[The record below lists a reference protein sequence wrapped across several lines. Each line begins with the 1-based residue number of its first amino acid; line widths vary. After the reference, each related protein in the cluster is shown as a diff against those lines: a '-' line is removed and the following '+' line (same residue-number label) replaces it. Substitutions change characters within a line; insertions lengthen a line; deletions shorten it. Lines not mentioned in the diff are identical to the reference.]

1 MSSSAAKVNDLSW
14 MIGGPQGSGVDSS
27 ANVFARACAAGG
39 LHIFGKREFYSNI
52 MGEHSYFALRAHSNL
67 VRSHIDDV
75 NVLSTFEA
83 ETLFRHAREV
93 TDDGAIIYDPSLGK
107 TRLSDIPT
115 IETRLAADLKTYL
128 ISRGVGE
135 TLDDVLAAS
144 KQRGVSLVPI
154 PFKDLLEQIADEFQ
168 IDQLSKISRV
178 VNMLAVGASFGILG
192 FDFEMMRRALEDVF
206 RAKAKVVNM
215 NAAGARKAYDI
226 AKALVPE
233 FLYRLEKLPR
243 PESRLFLTG
252 SQATAL
258 GKLYGGM
265 RFQTY
270 YPITPASDESEFL
283 EENELLDLNGHG
295 LDPETRN
302 AATPKEEGASIL
314 VVQTE
319 DEIAAITMAT
329 GAALTGARSATATSG
344 PGFCLMMEGIGW
356 ASINEV
362 PIVITLYQRAGP
374 STGMPTRHEQ
384 GDLRFAL
391 HAGHGESPRILLAS
405 GDFEECIR
413 DGLLAF
419 NYADRYQMPVIHL
432 VDKALANS
440 YATTPVPDLSD
451 LRIDRGALALENN
464 GYSKDNPYKR
474 FDLSNGPVSPRAFLG
489 QEGTIFWNTGD
500 EHEERGHITEDPM
513 VRDAMMEKRFAKLDL
528 AAKEIPRDVKLRY
541 FGPKDAPTVIVSWG
555 STKGALLDA
564 LDRLWAEGAKVG
576 YLHVRLINPFPTAE
590 ILPYVAKA
598 KRRIGIEMNF
608 GAQLAG
614 IVRTIQMALAEL
626 KMEPHRVTIV
636 SGIGCSAKTV
646 HYVKTYGIHTLHGR
660 ALPYA
665 TGVKLANPQLKV
677 LCLSGD
683 GDGLGIG
690 GGHFVNAGR
699 RNLDMLYI
707 IHDNGVYGLTKG
719 QAAPTLKLGVQ
730 TKSLAHPNINEA
742 VNPIWLALA
751 AGATWVGRGY
761 SYDIKHL
768 VATIKAGIEHKGYAF
783 LDVLQPCPTYNDLNT
798 KEWYGGEDRKDAA
811 SGRPLP
817 RVYKLEDEGY
827 DPVVRDPSEVEKKT
841 TQALEKALE
850 WGDRI
855 PIGVFY
861 KNEHVP
867 TFEER
872 IAQRVPTYMDHPPAL
887 QPIAGPNGEPRTDL
901 TRLLQRLTFKAE

>member
-1 MSSSAAKVNDLSW
+1 MSPPAVRVNDLAW

-52 MGEHSYFALRAHSNL
+52 MGEHSYFALRADSKL

-75 NVLSTFEA
+75 NVLATFEA

-107 TRLSDIPT
+107 TRLSDVPT
-115 IETRLAADLKTYL
+115 IEKRLDADLKTYL
-128 ISRGVGE
+128 IARGVGE
-135 TLDDVLAAS
+135 TLDDMLAAS
-144 KQRGVSLVPI
+144 KQRGVTLVPI
-154 PFKDLLEQIADEFQ
+154 PFHDLLEQVADEFQ

-192 FDFEMMRRALEDVF
+192 FDFEMMRRSLEDVF

-233 FLYRLEKLPR
+233 FPYRLEKLPR
-243 PESRLFLTG
+243 KESRLFLTG

-283 EENELLDLNGHG
+283 EENEILDVNGHG
-295 LDPETRN
+295 LVPE
-302 AATPKEEGASIL
+302 AGGKEKGASML

-329 GAALTGARSATATSG
+329 GAALTGVRSATATSG

-362 PIVITLYQRAGP
+362 PVVITLYQRAGP

-391 HAGHGESPRILLAS
+391 HAGHGESPRIILAS

-440 YATTPVPDLSD
+440 YATIAPPNLSD
-451 LRIDRGALALENN
+451 LRIERGALAFGNN
-464 GYSKDNPYKR
+464 GYSKENPYKR
-474 FDLSNGPVSPRAFLG
+474 FDLGNGPISPRALLG
-489 QEGTIFWNTGD
+489 QEETIFWNTGD
-500 EHEERGHITEDPM
+500 EHDELGHITEDPGL
-513 VRDAMMEKRFAKLDL
+513 RNAMMEKRFAKLDL
-528 AAKEIPRDVKLRY
+528 ASREIPDDVKMAY
-541 FGPKDAPTVIVSWG
+541 FGPKDAGTVIVSWG

-564 LDRLWAEGAKVG
+564 LDGIWAEGAKVG
-576 YLHVRLINPFPTAE
+576 YLHLRLINPFPSQE
-590 ILPYVAKA
+590 ILPYLAKA

-614 IVRTIQMALAEL
+614 IVREHTGVEMTHFILKYNGRPMSNTEL
-626 KMEPHRVTIV
+626 YDAI
-636 SGIGCSAKTV
+636 KTV
-646 HYVKTYGIHTLHGR
+646 IRGK
-660 ALPYA
+660 A
-665 TGVKLANPQLKV
+665 TK
-677 LCLSGD
+677 
-683 GDGLGIG
+683 
-690 GGHFVNAGR
+690 
-699 RNLDMLYI
+699 
-707 IHDNGVYGLTKG
+707 
-719 QAAPTLKLGVQ
+719 
-730 TKSLAHPNINEA
+730 
-742 VNPIWLALA
+742 
-751 AGATWVGRGY
+751 
-761 SYDIKHL
+761 
-768 VATIKAGIEHKGYAF
+768 
-783 LDVLQPCPTYNDLNT
+783 
-798 KEWYGGEDRKDAA
+798 
-811 SGRPLP
+811 
-817 RVYKLEDEGY
+817 
-827 DPVVRDPSEVEKKT
+827 
-841 TQALEKALE
+841 
-850 WGDRI
+850 
-855 PIGVFY
+855 
-861 KNEHVP
+861 
-867 TFEER
+867 
-872 IAQRVPTYMDHPPAL
+872 
-887 QPIAGPNGEPRTDL
+887 RTVL
-901 TRLLQRLTFKAE
+901 TRGS

>member
-75 NVLSTFEA
+75 NVLATFEA

-93 TDDGAIIYDPSLGK
+93 TDDGAIVYDPSLGK
-107 TRLSDIPT
+107 TRLSDVPT
-115 IETRLAADLKTYL
+115 IEKRLEADLKTYM
-128 ISRGVGE
+128 ISHGVGE
-135 TLDDVLAAS
+135 TLDDMLAAA

-233 FLYRLEKLPR
+233 FPYRLEKLPR
-243 PESRLFLTG
+243 AESRLFLTG

-283 EENELLDLNGHG
+283 EENEVLDLNGHG
-295 LDPETRN
+295 LAPEASG
-302 AATPKEEGASIL
+302 AATPKEGGASIL

-344 PGFCLMMEGIGW
+344 PGFSLMMEGIGW

-362 PIVITLYQRAGP
+362 PVVITLYQRAGP

-451 LRIDRGALALENN
+451 LRIDRGALVLENN

-614 IVRTIQMALAEL
+614 IVREHSGVEMTHFIL
-626 KMEPHRVTIV
+626 K
-636 SGIGCSAKTV
+636 
-646 HYVKTYGIHTLHGR
+646 
-660 ALPYA
+660 
-665 TGVKLANPQLKV
+665 
-677 LCLSGD
+677 
-683 GDGLGIG
+683 
-690 GGHFVNAGR
+690 
-699 RNLDMLYI
+699 
-707 IHDNGVYGLTKG
+707 
-719 QAAPTLKLGVQ
+719 
-730 TKSLAHPNINEA
+730 
-742 VNPIWLALA
+742 
-751 AGATWVGRGY
+751 
-761 SYDIKHL
+761 
-768 VATIKAGIEHKGYAF
+768 
-783 LDVLQPCPTYNDLNT
+783 YN
-798 KEWYGGEDRKDAA
+798 
-811 SGRPLP
+811 GRPMSNTEL
-817 RVYKLEDEGY
+817 Y
-827 DPVVRDPSEVEKKT
+827 DAIQDVVRG
-841 TQALEKALE
+841 KAA
-850 WGDRI
+850 
-855 PIGVFY
+855 
-861 KNEHVP
+861 K
-867 TFEER
+867 
-872 IAQRVPTYMDHPPAL
+872 
-887 QPIAGPNGEPRTDL
+887 RTVL
-901 TRLLQRLTFKAE
+901 TRGS

>member
-67 VRSHIDDV
+67 VRSH
-75 NVLSTFEA
+75 
-83 ETLFRHAREV
+83 
-93 TDDGAIIYDPSLGK
+93 
-107 TRLSDIPT
+107 
-115 IETRLAADLKTYL
+115 
-128 ISRGVGE
+128 
-135 TLDDVLAAS
+135 
-144 KQRGVSLVPI
+144 
-154 PFKDLLEQIADEFQ
+154 IADEFQ

-528 AAKEIPRDVKLRY
+528 AAKEIPPDVKLRY

-590 ILPYVAKA
+590 ILPYLAKA

-614 IVRTIQMALAEL
+614 IVREQ
-626 KMEPHRVTIV
+626 
-636 SGIGCSAKTV
+636 
-646 HYVKTYGIHTLHGR
+646 
-660 ALPYA
+660 
-665 TGVKLANPQLKV
+665 TGVEMIHFILK
-677 LCLSGD
+677 
-683 GDGLGIG
+683 
-690 GGHFVNAGR
+690 
-699 RNLDMLYI
+699 
-707 IHDNGVYGLTKG
+707 
-719 QAAPTLKLGVQ
+719 
-730 TKSLAHPNINEA
+730 
-742 VNPIWLALA
+742 
-751 AGATWVGRGY
+751 
-761 SYDIKHL
+761 
-768 VATIKAGIEHKGYAF
+768 
-783 LDVLQPCPTYNDLNT
+783 YN
-798 KEWYGGEDRKDAA
+798 
-811 SGRPLP
+811 GRPMSNTEL
-817 RVYKLEDEGY
+817 Y
-827 DPVVRDPSEVEKKT
+827 DAIQAVVRG
-841 TQALEKALE
+841 KAA
-850 WGDRI
+850 
-855 PIGVFY
+855 
-861 KNEHVP
+861 K
-867 TFEER
+867 
-872 IAQRVPTYMDHPPAL
+872 
-887 QPIAGPNGEPRTDL
+887 RTVL
-901 TRLLQRLTFKAE
+901 TRGS

>member
-1 MSSSAAKVNDLSW
+1 MSPPAVRVNDLAW

-52 MGEHSYFALRAHSNL
+52 MGEHSYFALRADSKL

-75 NVLSTFEA
+75 NVLATFEA

-107 TRLSDIPT
+107 TRLSDVPT
-115 IETRLAADLKTYL
+115 IEKRLDADLKTYL

-135 TLDDVLAAS
+135 TLDDMLAAS

-154 PFKDLLEQIADEFQ
+154 PFKALLEQVADEFQ

-192 FDFEMMRRALEDVF
+192 FDFEMMRRSLEDVF

-233 FLYRLEKLPR
+233 FPYRLEKLPR
-243 PESRLFLTG
+243 KESRLFLTG

-270 YPITPASDESEFL
+270 YPITPAPR
-283 EENELLDLNGHG
+283 GRG
-295 LDPETRN
+295 R
-302 AATPKEEGASIL
+302 A
-314 VVQTE
+314 
-319 DEIAAITMAT
+319 
-329 GAALTGARSATATSG
+329 
-344 PGFCLMMEGIGW
+344 PGMR
-356 ASINEV
+356 
-362 PIVITLYQRAGP
+362 P
-374 STGMPTRHEQ
+374 RHEQ

-451 LRIDRGALALENN
+451 LRIDRGAIVNGNN
-464 GYSKDNPYKR
+464 GYTTENPYKR
-474 FDLSNGPVSPRAFLG
+474 FDLGNGPVSPRAFLG
-489 QEGTIFWNTGD
+489 QPGTIFWNTGD
-500 EHEERGHITEDPM
+500 EHEEHGHITEDPM

-528 AAKEIPRDVKLRY
+528 AAKEIPQDVKFRY
-541 FGPKDAPTVIVSWG
+541 FGPKDAGTVIVSWG

-564 LDRLWAEGAKVG
+564 LDRIWAEGAKVG
-576 YLHVRLINPFPTAE
+576 YLHLRLINPFPSQE
-590 ILPYVAKA
+590 ILPFLAKA

-614 IVRTIQMALAEL
+614 IVREHTGVEMTHFILKYNGRPMSNTEL
-626 KMEPHRVTIV
+626 YDAI
-636 SGIGCSAKTV
+636 KTV
-646 HYVKTYGIHTLHGR
+646 IRGK
-660 ALPYA
+660 A
-665 TGVKLANPQLKV
+665 TK
-677 LCLSGD
+677 
-683 GDGLGIG
+683 
-690 GGHFVNAGR
+690 
-699 RNLDMLYI
+699 
-707 IHDNGVYGLTKG
+707 
-719 QAAPTLKLGVQ
+719 
-730 TKSLAHPNINEA
+730 
-742 VNPIWLALA
+742 
-751 AGATWVGRGY
+751 
-761 SYDIKHL
+761 
-768 VATIKAGIEHKGYAF
+768 
-783 LDVLQPCPTYNDLNT
+783 
-798 KEWYGGEDRKDAA
+798 
-811 SGRPLP
+811 
-817 RVYKLEDEGY
+817 
-827 DPVVRDPSEVEKKT
+827 
-841 TQALEKALE
+841 
-850 WGDRI
+850 
-855 PIGVFY
+855 
-861 KNEHVP
+861 
-867 TFEER
+867 
-872 IAQRVPTYMDHPPAL
+872 
-887 QPIAGPNGEPRTDL
+887 RTVL
-901 TRLLQRLTFKAE
+901 TRGS